1 MGKLTLAGQG
11 NWGEQTNDPNLGG
24 TGTTHWT
31 GVGVWASFAETEKC
45 STSVRFEVL
54 DDQNAAN
61 RFGATGFADGTN
73 NQTVK
78 EFTLTQKHMFTPALG
93 MRVEYRHDWSN
104 QAYFLRKD
112 GSSVRNQNTVSAD
125 WFVTF

>member
-1 MGKLTLAGQG
+1 MHQ
-11 NWGEQTNDPNLGG
+11 QR
-24 TGTTHWT
+24 
-31 GVGVWASFAETEKC
+31 
-45 STSVRFEVL
+45 VRFDFVSDE
-54 DDQNAAN
+54 NNAN
-61 RFGATGFADGTN
+61 RFASTGFADGTT

-104 QAYFLRKD
+104 QAYFLRSD
-112 GSSVRNQNTVSAD
+112 GSTVRNQNTVSAD